1 MNGFKFLKDQ
11 WILIVFWF
19 IGLGILN
26 LVLILD
32 PNQTFNID
40 NLIYVSLLL
49 TVFFLFLLVDSM
61 FIILNGTVKLKK
73 NATLEKMDYFHS

>member
-49 TVFFLFLLVDSM
+49 TVFFLF
-61 FIILNGTVKLKK
+61 
-73 NATLEKMDYFHS
+73 Y

>member
-49 TVFFLFLLVDSM
+49 TVFFFIFISWTLCLLF
-61 FIILNGTVKLKK
+61 
-73 NATLEKMDYFHS
+73 

>member
-49 TVFFLFLLVDSM
+49 TVFFLPR
-61 FIILNGTVKLKK
+61 GTRMGTGL
-73 NATLEKMDYFHS
+73 S